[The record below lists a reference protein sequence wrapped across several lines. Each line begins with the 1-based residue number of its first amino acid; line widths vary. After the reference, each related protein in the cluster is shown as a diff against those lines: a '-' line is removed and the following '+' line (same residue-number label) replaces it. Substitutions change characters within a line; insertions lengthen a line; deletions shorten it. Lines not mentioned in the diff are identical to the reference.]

1 MIFKKLLKYS
11 SVPDTQMT
19 WLADENKSS
28 CEKVGQV
35 AVNKGADEK
44 RKAVFQRYNNSLFKH
59 FPI

>member
-1 MIFKKLLKYS
+1 
-11 SVPDTQMT
+11 MT

-59 FPI
+59 FKI